1 MTTKAMTGAGASLT
15 VGGSAVGQ
23 LKTIQ
28 MSNGK
33 WSLDD
38 ITNTGSPAVGSGVI
52 KEIIPTV
59 LDPGEC
65 SLSGVWVY
73 NDVGQQAL
81 LTAFNAGALVV
92 WVLTLLKGEGQT
104 STGTPLTFSGYVNDA
119 PFPEIS
125 FDKALTFKS
134 TITATTEIVVAYG
147 S

>member
-1 MTTKAMTGAGASLT
+1 MATKAMTGAGASLT

-28 MSNGK
+28 VSTAK
-33 WSLDD
+33 WSMDD
-38 ITNTGSPAVGSGVI
+38 ITNTGSPAVGIGVI

-65 SLSGVWVY
+65 SLDGVWLY

-92 WVLTLLKGEGQT
+92 CVVTLLKGEGQT
-104 STGTPLTFSGYVNDA
+104 TTGTTLTFSGYVNDP
-119 PFPEIS
+119 PFPDIS
-125 FDKALTFKS
+125 FDKALTFKAS
-134 TITATTEIVVAYG
+134 ITITTQIVIAYG